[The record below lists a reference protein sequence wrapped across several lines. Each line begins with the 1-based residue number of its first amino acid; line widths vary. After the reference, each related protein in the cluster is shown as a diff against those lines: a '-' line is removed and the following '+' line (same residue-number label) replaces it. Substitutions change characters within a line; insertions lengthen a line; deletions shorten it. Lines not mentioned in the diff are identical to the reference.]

1 MSQKV
6 HPKGFRLGRQ
16 NSSAKRTIILQKDDN
31 LIRSHSLNHPW
42 NGRAAATVK
51 TAWDSLW
58 FSDPKKGKHFY
69 TRLFQQDQLIQEYT
83 TGFFRSFGF
92 YQEKCI
98 VERNCSQEIHITS
111 YVLRTPKLQRSKID
125 QLRSP
130 KETPLKLGLE
140 EGWIPT
146 LILQTLGKIMMA
158 WSLHDHHLSALNVHS
173 RGNRFQPIIQRSDEL
188 PQTKVEKAPTI
199 SSIIRDG
206 SESDILKYSTELK
219 RFNSFWFNAR
229 PFHGQGSSDS
239 GSQSSVSVERTT
251 SGTDINHST
260 SGDHNRKEKAWWV
273 HRSWQSTLCYPRSEH
288 LSSLRG
294 VVAAPSI
301 SATDM
306 DAENPS
312 VVAQGGIRNGHEDSM
327 FLLENIG
334 NESSK
339 DWSQGKRKSFGM
351 DHAVG
356 APIKVIYSIHLQHT
370 YPHLNALQWT

>member
-31 LIRSHSLNHPW
+31 LIRSA
-42 NGRAAATVK
+42 GQRREAAATVK
-51 TAWDSLW
+51 AAWDSLW

-98 VERNCSQEIHITS
+98 VERNCSQEIHVTS

-273 HRSWQSTLCYPRSEH
+273 HRSW
-288 LSSLRG
+288 
-294 VVAAPSI
+294 
-301 SATDM
+301 
-306 DAENPS
+306 
-312 VVAQGGIRNGHEDSM
+312 
-327 FLLENIG
+327 
-334 NESSK
+334 
-339 DWSQGKRKSFGM
+339 
-351 DHAVG
+351 
-356 APIKVIYSIHLQHT
+356 
-370 YPHLNALQWT
+370 